1 MFNWF
6 TKEETKKDLQ
16 GEVFKAF
23 SKGMLTRVESQLI
36 LHLMEIGDSK
46 LAQYYFDE
54 AITDKIPEEAK

>member
-16 GEVFKAF
+16 GEILKAF
-23 SKGMLTRVESQLI
+23 YKGMLTRVESQLI
-36 LHLMEIGDSK
+36 LYLIEIGDSK

-54 AITDKIPEEAK
+54 AIKDILPEETE